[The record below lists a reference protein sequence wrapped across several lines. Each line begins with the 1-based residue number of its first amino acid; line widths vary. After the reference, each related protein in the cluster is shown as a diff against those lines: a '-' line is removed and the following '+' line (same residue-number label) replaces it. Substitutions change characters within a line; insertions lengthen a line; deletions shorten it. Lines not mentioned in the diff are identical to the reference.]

1 MADPDRTAVGAGST
15 ADTLPVDSQ
24 QDSVHLKNGKLS
36 AEEPNE
42 FERLLETC
50 ANDPI
55 HIPGSIQPHGLLL
68 AFDTDSQQIQ
78 IVSDNVA
85 SFLGSSNTTARI
97 IQKQITDCLT
107 PASQK
112 QFLRTHGTLKDAE
125 AGSIHTLPLEFWVD
139 DRPISNSDEDS
150 VPPSLSTLPSRLFYT
165 TIHRTPRNL
174 GLVILEC
181 EPKEYFDSHNVAQPD
196 PNQHFFFMQTLI
208 HQFNAASS
216 QQELIQLAVQAI
228 AEVTQYDRVMMYWFD
243 ADWHGVVIEEECR
256 EGFEGQRYMG
266 LHFPAS
272 DIPQQARDLYLLNKI
287 RVLAN
292 RNASPSKLAA
302 APSRFGQPLDLSFA
316 SLRAISPVHLKYLE
330 NMGVMATMSI
340 AVMVENRLWGLIAC
354 HHYDEHIIPYQVRST
369 CLYIS
374 SLLSTSIENLE
385 YSKREKQRKQII
397 QLAGMKKLW
406 EAEDAGLD
414 TAISDQSDI
423 FWDKDSKAPWPGPTG
438 STSSE
443 KSSSSSLTTAT
454 STGTQVM
461 VATMDEFFERVVP
474 EVMSWIKADY
484 ATIQYN
490 GKIMHLNVPENAHN
504 ALANYVKWA
513 DSRPSRDVIV
523 STRVKDHL
531 VGYDGVDSV
540 LAGVVHLPISEGG
553 TDWIA
558 WFASEQ
564 LQNVQWGGA
573 KDKAATY
580 NRATRKIEPRQS
592 FEAWKEIVTG
602 HSRPWDEPL
611 CKDRDLMSTL
621 QVVLTN
627 VLTSWRS
634 HLLRV
639 AHFEAM
645 DRNARLVLEHKM
657 KKEAEWRKNMLLN
670 HVSHELR
677 TPLHTIKAA
686 LGLLADDTSSDS
698 GQRELL
704 NEANQANEELTR
716 LIDHL
721 MKYTEVEIPPSS
733 QSDLSDATEEITSS
747 ALSSPTRGMRT
758 VFNPAKI
765 LKAVVENLTQ
775 TFHKKWRSQYNE
787 NEVRVEI
794 VASDLLHE
802 VWGEED
808 WWQSICEALVSNALK
823 WTNDGRVL
831 VELFSKV
838 ETERAEGAD
847 TVALHLIVKDW
858 GPGIPKSKQHLLFQH
873 LQPLDE
879 TLSRSSRS
887 TGLGLGL
894 SLVKKFT
901 DAMNGTVTFESVS
914 LEDFPDEAT
923 QTGTAFHVCVP
934 FHIANEEQKTWEGH
948 KNGDL
953 TNDPAFKRIIELI
966 PKIERTKK
974 EGKQAVEEVSNSM
987 ERVSLDSNVNRP
999 STQPDTTTR
1008 NDPSPAYKD
1017 EASHP
1022 VSCINGTKPSSTSVS
1037 SQTFP
1042 QALKSAAPPSSRQ
1055 HMSSKKPAKA
1065 ATPMKCL
1072 VVEDNLINQNLLKR
1086 QLTRRGHTVL
1096 TADDGLQAIQV
1107 WEANRDEI
1115 NIILMDLAMPNMDGF
1130 DATSRILQSI
1140 SHTHGKRIPIVAV
1153 TAQAMAGNKE
1163 LCLEKGMDGYVSK
1176 PVDMEYLTKI
1186 MEESY
1191 WKYEGCTIA

>member
-1 MADPDRTAVGAGST
+1 MADADRTAVGAGST
-15 ADTLPVDSQ
+15 AETLPAESQ
-24 QDSVHLKNGKLS
+24 SVQLKNGNTS
-36 AEEPNE
+36 VEESNE

-50 ANDPI
+50 AHEPI

-68 AFDTDSQQIQ
+68 AFDGESRQIQ
-78 IVSDNVA
+78 IVSNNVTA
-85 SFLGSSNTTARI
+85 FLGSSNTVARI
-97 IQKQITDCLT
+97 IQRQITDCLT

-112 QFLRTHGTLKDAE
+112 QFLRTLGTLKDAE
-125 AGSIHTLPLEFWVD
+125 TGSIHTLPLEFWVD
-139 DRPISNSDEDS
+139 DRPVSDSDKEH
-150 VPPSLSTLPSRLFYT
+150 VPPSLPNLPSRLFYA

-174 GLVILEC
+174 GLIILEC

-216 QQELIQLAVQAI
+216 QEELIHLAVQSI

-272 DIPQQARDLYLLNKI
+272 DIPQQARDLYLLTKI

-292 RNASPSKLAA
+292 RSASPSNLAA
-302 APSRFGQPLDLSFA
+302 APSRCGQPLDLSFA
-316 SLRAISPVHLKYLE
+316 SLRSISPVHLKYLE

-414 TAISDQSDI
+414 TAISDPSDI

-438 STSSE
+438 STSSD
-443 KSSSSSLTTAT
+443 KSSSSSLTTTT
-454 STGTQVM
+454 SMGTQVI

-474 EVMSWIKADY
+474 EVMSWIRADY
-484 ATIQYN
+484 ATVQYN
-490 GKIMHLNVPENAHN
+490 GKTMHFNVPDNAHK
-504 ALANYVKWA
+504 AVANYIKWA
-513 DSRPSRDVIV
+513 DARPSREVIV
-523 STRVKDHL
+523 STCVKNHL
-531 VGYDGVDSV
+531 VGYDGLDTV

-573 KDKAATY
+573 KDKSATY

-592 FEAWKEIVTG
+592 FEAWKEVVTG

-645 DRNARLVLEHKM
+645 DRNARLVLERKM

-721 MKYTEVEIPPSS
+721 MYTEVDIPPSS
-733 QSDLSDATEEITSS
+733 QSDLSDSTEEITSS
-747 ALSSPTRGMRT
+747 ALTSPTRGMRT
-758 VFNPAKI
+758 VFNPAKV
-765 LKAVVENLTQ
+765 LKAVIENLTQ
-775 TFHKKWRSQYNE
+775 SFHKKWRSQSNE
-787 NEVRVEI
+787 KEVRVEI

-802 VWGEED
+802 VWGEQD

-838 ETERAEGAD
+838 ETERVEGED

-901 DAMNGTVTFESVS
+901 DAMNGTVTFDSVS
-914 LEDFPDEAT
+914 LEDFPEEGT
-923 QTGTAFHVCVP
+923 QTGTTFHVCTP

-948 KNGDL
+948 KTGDL
-953 TNDPAFKRIIELI
+953 ANDPAFKRIIELI
-966 PKIERTKK
+966 PKIERSKK
-974 EGKQAVEEVSNSM
+974 EGKQAVEELSNTM
-987 ERVSLDSNVNRP
+987 ETVSLDSTVNG
-999 STQPDTTTR
+999 SATQPDTSR
-1008 NDPSPAYKD
+1008 RDHLS
-1017 EASHP
+1017 P
-1022 VSCINGTKPSSTSVS
+1022 VSKGEANQPFNGFNGTKPSATSVS
-1037 SQTFP
+1037 SQNVP
-1042 QALKSAAPPSSRQ
+1042 QPLKSAASPSSRQ
-1055 HMSSKKPAKA
+1055 HLLSKRPAKA

-1096 TADDGLQAIQV
+1096 TADDGLEAIQV

-1140 SHTHGKRIPIVAV
+1140 SHTQCKRIPIIAV

-1163 LCLEKGMDGYVSK
+1163 LCMEKGMDGYVSK

-1191 WKYEGCTIA
+1191 WKYERCTIA